1 MLVTN
6 LCWLALISRRPGRDL
21 SVIPAF
27 ALRSRSCGRS
37 HVCSF
42 PFMRQRC
49 WPSKNRVI
57 ALRLAKIARC
67 GTAAFD
73 EAQLMITEKIRAAHE
88 ATETLMTGGTTA
100 AVISRYHEHV
110 TGNVGRLL
118 RG

>member
-1 MLVTN
+1 M
-6 LCWLALISRRPGRDL
+6 
-21 SVIPAF
+21 F
-27 ALRSRSCGRS
+27 
-37 HVCSF
+37 F
-42 PFMRQRC
+42 PFHAATMLAFE
-49 WPSKNRVI
+49 SNRVI
-57 ALRLAKIARC
+57 ALRLAKIAWG